1 MISSGT
7 GKGDCN
13 KYTTRSFQRLVND
26 ASASENTTEPTYTTR
41 SYQKLA
47 APATTESNSVPAK
60 YESRTYQTLANDAA
74 ASEAT
79 TPATYTNRSFQ
90 KLANDATTTSNS
102 IEAQYETRTYRRTA
116 PATTTST
123 EIPAEYKTVSK
134 RQLVTPGGTTEWRE
148 VVCDSDITPDLYRR
162 VQSALIE
169 RGYNVGSAGA
179 DGRIGAATK
188 AALVKFQRDNG
199 LPVGQL
205 DFETLRALGVR

>member
-1 MISSGT
+1 M
-7 GKGDCN
+7 
-13 KYTTRSFQRLVND
+13 
-26 ASASENTTEPTYTTR
+26 
-41 SYQKLA
+41 QKLVT
-47 APATTESNSVPAK
+47 PATTQSNPVEAK
-60 YESRTYQTLANDAA
+60 YESRSFTTLANNATA
-74 ASEAT
+74 EEAT
-79 TPATYTNRSFQ
+79 TPATFTNRSYQ
-90 KLANDATTTSNS
+90 KVVNDATTTSNP
-102 IEAQYETRTYRRTA
+102 IEAQYETRSYRRTA
-116 PATTTST
+116 AATTTST

-134 RQLVTPGGTTEWRE
+134 RQLVKAGGFTEWRE

-162 VQSALIE
+162 VQQALID